1 MIAAETHLP
10 GEQHHQQI
18 SIERQGLASLEG
30 MLRLRSCV
38 GIGAVP
44 EQMGALPPRA
54 SIRRASAPLQR
65 GESINTLSGRPS
77 DRLRVISQLLAPKLR
92 RNAQPQECT
101 APCGWAH
108 PCEVRPMGAKWAGSN
123 CRQVPR
129 SMQRASTQKG
139 TPPWVARRHHRSPAA
154 RHTFSMTVSG
164 SGSAL
169 GGNPITT
176 QLGQQG
182 LGQQPWW
189 VEQWME
195 LINSYRYKKRLE
207 RAWAYARS
215 GNVISIRF
223 EGRRVHARVQGTEAE
238 PYKVKL
244 WLDVLS
250 DEDWGYVLEALGQ
263 KARWSAQLLA
273 GLMPQDIE
281 RAFAASGR
289 RLFPFKLQEVRSEC
303 SCPDKANPCKHTSAV
318 YYLMGDRF
326 SEDPFVL
333 FQLRGRSR
341 DQLLADLAVQR
352 RKQLA
357 AAGGGSRPAARHVP
371 HPVHPAVSDPGRWW
385 SYTAALDPD
394 LVVITPA
401 MEGDTG
407 LDEAGELPLAAEPR
421 FPEANRLFL
430 ERLRDQG
437 TRMAQLAMAQAMG
450 PGG

>member
-1 MIAAETHLP
+1 M
-10 GEQHHQQI
+10 
-18 SIERQGLASLEG
+18 
-30 MLRLRSCV
+30 
-38 GIGAVP
+38 
-44 EQMGALPPRA
+44 
-54 SIRRASAPLQR
+54 
-65 GESINTLSGRPS
+65 TLSGS
-77 DRLRVISQLLAPKLR
+77 
-92 RNAQPQECT
+92 
-101 APCGWAH
+101 
-108 PCEVRPMGAKWAGSN
+108 GAA
-123 CRQVPR
+123 
-129 SMQRASTQKG
+129 
-139 TPPWVARRHHRSPAA
+139 
-154 RHTFSMTVSG
+154 F
-164 SGSAL
+164 
-169 GGNPITT
+169 GGGPITT

-207 RAWAYARS
+207 RAWSYVRE
-215 GNVISIRF
+215 GNVLSIRF
-223 EGRRVHARVQGTEAE
+223 EGRRVHARVQGTEEE

-250 DEDWGYVLEALGQ
+250 DDDWGYVLEALGQ

-273 GLMPQDIE
+273 GVMPQDIE

-303 SCPDKANPCKHTSAV
+303 SCPDKANPCKHVSAV

-341 DQLLADLAVQR
+341 TQLLSDLAKRR

-357 AAGGGSRPAARHVP
+357 AAAGGKRRAAVHVP
-371 HPVHPAVSDPGRWW
+371 HPVHPAVSDPSRWW
-385 SYTAALDPD
+385 SYASALDPD

-401 MEGDTG
+401 MEGESG
-407 LDEAGELPLAAEPR
+407 LDEAGELPLATEPL

-430 ERLRDQG
+430 GRLQ
-437 TRMAQLAMAQAMG
+437 AQASRVSQQALAQAMG
-450 PGG
+450 GTNGDAAD